1 MCFWKL
7 ILKLAIAALFK
18 FQLVSE
24 IFILLQIL
32 VIKMDYEKIMI
43 GKKVSFNS
51 HSLFSYWH

>member
-1 MCFWKL
+1 MFLK
-7 ILKLAIAALFK
+7 ILKLTIAALFK

-51 HSLFSYWH
+51 HSLFSY